1 MAKGKKDWMS
11 KYTNPS
17 KKQFMKW
24 MQSQQ
29 NQYNPI
35 IKTLTNQMALTRP
48 EDDSRVAAYDQ
59 VLGRIPGAEQI
70 SGAYSGKLADFSKA
84 LQGIDFGRG
93 GAGVSSI
100 LSSIGGAIG
109 ADAGATADVSD
120 AAGMVSGMGGQGGD
134 VYSKALMG
142 GAASRF
148 AGLEADRLSSA
159 EAARQEAT
167 LGRGEAE
174 ASARDRRMSLGQM
187 LAEAEG
193 KKRGSAL
200 NPLDTSSAF
209 MQFIM
214 NQKNFNNVGG
224 TSRSG
229 RTPPRVTPTNR
240 GLTAAQLAAIR
251 GNAATKSLEG
261 LSSVGQQR

>member
-1 MAKGKKDWMS
+1 MAKGKKDWMG

-17 KKQFMKW
+17 KKQFMNW
-24 MQSQQ
+24 MKTQRG
-29 NQYNPI
+29 QYDPI
-35 IKTLTNQMALTRP
+35 IGTLTNQMALSRP

-70 SGAYSGKLADFSKA
+70 SGAYAGKLADFSKA
-84 LQGIDFGRG
+84 LQGVDFGRG

-109 ADAGATADVSD
+109 ADAGATADVSG

-174 ASARDRRMSLGQM
+174 ASARERRMGLGQM
-187 LAEAEG
+187 LAEARG
-193 KKRGSAL
+193 KKRGSVQ
-200 NPLDTSSAF
+200 NPFDIAGMF
-209 MQFIM
+209 MQFQAA
-214 NQKNFNNVGG
+214 QKALRGSGG
-224 TSRSG
+224 GRSG
-229 RTPPRVTPTNR
+229 NPNPVVTPTGG
-240 GLTAAQLAAIR
+240 GLTAAQLAAMSSASASR
-251 GNAATKSLEG
+251 GLQG